1 MKKVLLIGVILLVAI
16 GCRGYKEKKHE
27 PMSPEELKVS
37 DLAQQLES
45 QSEQLKSE
53 KFKDELSE
61 LNERASRFRNA
72 CLRFGSNSLEARSA
86 FDRLYYQA
94 AQISSNLNE
103 QKDPDLYSQW
113 EKIRTGALMQIAE
126 ILGYKPEKTDQ

>member
-45 QSEQLKSE
+45 QSEQLNSE

-103 QKDPDLYSQW
+103 QTDPQLYSQW

>member
-1 MKKVLLIGVILLVAI
+1 MKKGLFLLAVFLISV
-16 GCRGYKEKKHE
+16 GCGGYKAKHE
-27 PMSPEELKVS
+27 PMSPEELKVA
-37 DLAQQLES
+37 DLAQQLEF

-53 KFKDELSE
+53 KFQDELSE

-94 AQISSNLNE
+94 AQISSNLN
-103 QKDPDLYSQW
+103 QQTDPDLYAQW
-113 EKIRTGALMQIAE
+113 EKIRTGALLQIAE
-126 ILGYKPEKTDQ
+126 ILGYRPEKTNQ

>member
-1 MKKVLLIGVILLVAI
+1 MKKLLLIGVILLVAI
-16 GCRGYKEKKHE
+16 GCGGYKAKRHE

-94 AQISSNLNE
+94 AQISSNLN
-103 QKDPDLYSQW
+103 QQTDPDLYTQW
-113 EKIRTGALMQIAE
+113 EKIQTGALTQIAE

>member
-61 LNERASRFRNA
+61 LNDRASRFRNA
-72 CLRFGSNSLEARSA
+72 CLRFGSNSLEARGA

-103 QKDPDLYSQW
+103 QTDPDLYSQW

>member
-1 MKKVLLIGVILLVAI
+1 MKKCLFLLAIILI
-16 GCRGYKEKKHE
+16 SFGCGGYKAKHE

-45 QSEQLKSE
+45 QTEQLKSE
-53 KFKDELSE
+53 KFKDEFSE
-61 LNERASRFRNA
+61 LNDRASRFRNA

-103 QKDPDLYSQW
+103 QTDPNLYSQW

>member
-1 MKKVLLIGVILLVAI
+1 MKKLLFAFTIVAI
-16 GCRGYKEKKHE
+16 SIGCGGYKAKHE
-27 PMSPEELKVS
+27 PMSPEELKVA

-53 KFKDELSE
+53 KFQDQLSE
-61 LNERASRFRNA
+61 LNARASRFRNA

-94 AQISSNLNE
+94 AQISSNLNP
-103 QKDPDLYSQW
+103 QTDPNLYAQW
-113 EKIRTGALMQIAE
+113 EKIRTGALLQIAE
-126 ILGYKPEKTDQ
+126 TLGYRPEKANQ